1 MDEVDEYIKEKNEN
15 KYLVFISIDGNKVLA
30 KFTKL
35 WDEAKYLI
43 ETINGGKK
51 NKYEKDFMKIR
62 LESDDNLPLDKI
74 PKLHM
79 LAVIVISVFE
89 DD

>member
-1 MDEVDEYIKEKNEN
+1 
-15 KYLVFISIDGNKVLA
+15 
-30 KFTKL
+30 
-35 WDEAKYLI
+35 
-43 ETINGGKK
+43 
-51 NKYEKDFMKIR
+51 MKIR